1 LDSFNKGLIQLKQNP
16 TQEKEKTVSKLLRY
30 FFGCSLKP
38 MRATIYGL
46 IKGKEIVII
55 GCA

>member
-1 LDSFNKGLIQLKQNP
+1 
-16 TQEKEKTVSKLLRY
+16 
-30 FFGCSLKP
+30 

-55 GCA
+55 GCAWHLRYRGTKQQVKFVFIMLIKPSE